1 MSPVDATTVAYEA
14 HVSPTFLLDLS
25 LLAMLVACA
34 FAMVTQRRLF
44 AVAMLSGVYSFVSA
58 LFFVLMDAVDVAFTE
73 AAVGAGV
80 STVLVLSG
88 MALASRREA
97 PVSKQRKILPLLVV
111 AIVGTALI
119 YASFDLPALGDPNSP
134 ANSYVGMAY
143 IDVSPTDITVPNI
156 VTGVLASYRG
166 YDTMGEVLVVFTAG
180 LACLMLLGAGSIRG
194 GRRVSDQ
201 APPTPLIEAQHTFE
215 QEMKARADHPEAG
228 EERT

>member
-1 MSPVDATTVAYEA
+1 MSPAELPVFREELSVTN
-14 HVSPTFLLDLS
+14 LLDLS
-25 LLAMLVACA
+25 LLAMLVICA
-34 FAMVTQRRLF
+34 VAMVGQRRLF
-44 AVAMLSGVYSFVSA
+44 AVAMLSGIYSLVSA

-97 PVSKQRKILPLLVV
+97 PVSTQRKVLPLVV
-111 AIVGTALI
+111 VVIVGAALI
-119 YASFDLPALGDPNSP
+119 YASVDLPALGDPNSP

-143 IDVSPTDITVPNI
+143 VEVTPTDITVPNI

-166 YDTMGEVLVVFTAG
+166 YDTLGETVVVFTAG

-194 GRRVSDQ
+194 GRKVSDQ
-201 APPTPLIEAQHTFE
+201 SPPVPLVEAQHTFDNE
-215 QEMKARADHPEAG
+215 SKALEADAKQKEDAL
-228 EERT
+228 